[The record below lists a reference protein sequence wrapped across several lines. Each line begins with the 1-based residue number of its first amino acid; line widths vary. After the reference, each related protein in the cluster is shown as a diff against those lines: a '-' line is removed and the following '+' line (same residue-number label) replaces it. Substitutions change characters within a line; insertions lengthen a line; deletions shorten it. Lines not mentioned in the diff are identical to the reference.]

1 VKTILIVDDSAIC
14 REPIA
19 AALRLKGYKTVC
31 AADGLEALAALEK
44 EKPALALLDISMP
57 RMDGITLLAAMRKHP
72 DYKSIPV
79 ILLTAVQDRDTIL
92 RARHLGVRDYLL
104 KSHFSLDDMIARI
117 KKHIADADAA
127 NSASAPAP
135 SAASTT
141 PASPAV
147 SAKSASQPPAPAKSS
162 RDSSAIRPLLTREQ
176 TTTRVEECT
185 STRTL
190 AGVVAEII
198 AVTNSPRGA
207 ISDVA
212 ALLKRDPFLSARVIH
227 VANSA
232 AFTSQ
237 KAHITTVEDAVR
249 NIGIGAVRGIVSTVG
264 IFETFPPDAKDGFNI
279 MRCWQHSF
287 AVAAIM
293 EKLIGDDGPIPRASA
308 QLIGL
313 CHDLGEIVLRQVF
326 SDEFAASLE
335 MAAKSG
341 KSLHAVQAT
350 VFGIPHGELNTLVL
364 TKLGLPHI
372 VTAPI
377 REHHDLF
384 TRPNATPREPA
395 ARILRIADCLAHGM
409 MLASSPESP
418 ITIFTETERKAALGV
433 REITINDDDLR
444 NEAMLTTSLLARLNG
459 EETARLAQPL
469 FPKSPARICYV
480 RHPGLSSIDPI
491 ASALRQLA
499 QTNICDHLPKNAAE
513 LADATV
519 LIITTPTS
527 TAKGLALGEVEMA
540 RKACGQPTLPILYI
554 TNMIDESSRLQL
566 ANLTVMSHPLP
577 LNRLA
582 SFLESL
588 AKSEAKAA

>member
-1 VKTILIVDDSAIC
+1 MSTILIVDDSAIC

-104 KSHFSLDDMIARI
+104 KSHFSLDDMITRV
-117 KKHIADADAA
+117 KKHLADADPA
-127 NSASAPAP
+127 NTAPPTAK
-135 SAASTT
+135 SAASSTT
-141 PASPAV
+141 PSPAA
-147 SAKSASQPPAPAKSS
+147 SAKSTPALTASPKIPT
-162 RDSSAIRPLLTREQ
+162 DTSAIRPLLTREQ
-176 TTTRVEECT
+176 TTARVEECT
-185 STRTL
+185 TTRTL

-198 AVTNSPRGA
+198 AATNSPRGA

-212 ALLKRDPFLSARVIH
+212 ALLKKDPFLSARVIH

-249 NIGIGAVRGIVSTVG
+249 NIGVGAVRGIVSSVG

-293 EKLIGDDGPIPRASA
+293 EKLVGDDGPIPRPSA

-326 SDEFAASLE
+326 SDEFSASLE

-341 KSLHAVQAT
+341 KSAHAVQAT
-350 VFGIPHGELNTLVL
+350 VFGIPHAELTTLVL
-364 TKLGLPHI
+364 TKLGLPHLI
-372 VTAPI
+372 TAPI

-384 TRPNATPREPA
+384 TRPNVTPREPA
-395 ARILRIADCLAHGM
+395 TRILRIADHLAHGM

-418 ITIFTETERKAALGV
+418 ISIFTETERKNALGAH
-433 REITINDDDLR
+433 EIAINDEELR
-444 NEAMLTTSLLARLNG
+444 TEAMLTTSLLARLNS
-459 EETARLAQPL
+459 EETTRLAHPP
-469 FPKSPARICYV
+469 FPRNPARTCYV
-480 RHPGLSSIDPI
+480 RHPALSAIDPI
-491 ASALRQLA
+491 ASALKLLA
-499 QTNICDHLPKNAAE
+499 HTNINDHLPKNAAE
-513 LADATV
+513 LADAAV

-540 RKACGQPTLPILYI
+540 RKACGKPTLPVLYI
-554 TNMIDESSRLQL
+554 TNTIDESSRLQL

-577 LNRLA
+577 LSRLA
-582 SFLESL
+582 HFLEAL
-588 AKSEAKAA
+588 TTAEAQAA